1 MTETVSEKK
10 GFKIETLALRAYTML
25 GALALIWIYF
35 HWKTDGKFVTPENL
49 SNLMTQTSVTG
60 IIAVGMLMV
69 IIAGQID
76 LSVGSLLGLAG
87 AISAIFL
94 TNLGYGIVPAIVAAI
109 AVGIAVGFLQGSLT
123 AYFNIPAFIV
133 TLGGLLA
140 WRGVVKGITN
150 SSTVPISDQSFIDIG
165 QSYLDPTVGWALAMV
180 TVVFVL
186 LMAYRRAMAQKEYGL
201 GEGSVGTAMMRSI
214 FPITAI
220 LAFIYVMNSYAG
232 IPNPVLIFVLVAII
246 GFFITNNTT
255 FGRYLYAVGGNAEA
269 ARLSGINNKVVIL
282 KVFAFLGA
290 LVGLAAIVNTARL
303 GSATVDAGALKELDA
318 IAACVIGGTSLMG
331 GRGTVFG
338 ACLGALIM
346 ASLDNGMS
354 SINLESY
361 LQDIIKGVIL
371 VAAVG
376 LDMIGKKP

>member
-1 MTETVSEKK
+1 
-10 GFKIETLALRAYTML
+10 
-25 GALALIWIYF
+25 
-35 HWKTDGKFVTPENL
+35 
-49 SNLMTQTSVTG
+49 
-60 IIAVGMLMV
+60 
-69 IIAGQID
+69 
-76 LSVGSLLGLAG
+76 SLLGLAG

>member
-1 MTETVSEKK
+1 MSDTATKK
-10 GFKIETLALRAYTML
+10 FKIETSSLRAYTMI
-25 GALALIWIYF
+25 GALALIWLFF
-35 HWKTDGKFVTPENL
+35 HWRTGENFVTGENL

-69 IIAGQID
+69 IVAGQID
-76 LSVGSLLGLAG
+76 LSVGSLLGLSGGVA
-87 AISAIFL
+87 AILL
-94 TNLGYGIVPAIVAAI
+94 TNMGYGILPSILTAI
-109 AVGIAVGFLQGSLT
+109 AVGIAVGALQGGLT

-140 WRGVVKGITN
+140 WRGIIKGITN
-150 SSTVPISDQSFIDIG
+150 SSTVPIADQSFIDIG
-165 QSYLDPTVGWALAMV
+165 RSYMHPTVGWVIAVIAIMV
-180 TVVFVL
+180 VL
-186 LMAYRRAMAQKEYGL
+186 IFSFRRSKAQKIYGL
-201 GEGSVGTAMMRSI
+201 GEGNVARELTKAI
-214 FPITAI
+214 FPIIAI
-220 LAFIYVMNSYAG
+220 VAFIYMMNSYAG
-232 IPNPVLIFVLVAII
+232 IPNPVLIFLAVAII
-246 GFFITNNTT
+246 GYFITNNTT
-255 FGRYLYAVGGNAEA
+255 FGRYLYAIGGNPEA
-269 ARLSGINNKVVIL
+269 ARLSGINNKFTIL
-282 KVFAFLGA
+282 KVFALLGA

-331 GRGTVFG
+331 GSGTVFG

-376 LDMIGKKP
+376 LDMIGKKS

>member
-1 MTETVSEKK
+1 MTEPLTEKK
-10 GFKIETLALRAYTML
+10 RFKLETSALRAYTMI
-25 GALALIWIYF
+25 GALALIWAFF
-35 HWKTDGKFVTPENL
+35 HWQTGGNFVTAENL

-69 IIAGQID
+69 IVSGNID

-94 TNLGYGIVPAIVAAI
+94 TNLGYGLVPAIIAAI
-109 AVGIAVGFLQGSLT
+109 AVGVFVGALQGSLA

-150 SSTVPISDQSFIDIG
+150 SSTVPVADQAFIDIG
-165 QSYLDPTVGWALAMV
+165 QSYLHPTAGWILAGV
-180 TVVFVL
+180 AIILVL
-186 LMAYRRAMAQKEYGL
+186 YTAYRRAKSQKAYEL
-201 GEGSVGTAMMRSI
+201 GEGKMGPELIKSI
-214 FPITAI
+214 VPVAAI
-220 LAFIYVMNSYAG
+220 LAFVIMMNAYAG
-232 IPNPVLIFVLVAII
+232 IPNPVMLFLFVAAL
-246 GFFITNNTT
+246 GYFITNHTT
-255 FGRYLYAVGGNAEA
+255 FGRYIYAVGGNTEA
-269 ARLSGINNKVVIL
+269 ARLSGIDNKRIVL
-282 KVFAFLGA
+282 KVFALLGA
-290 LVGLAAIVNTARL
+290 FVGLAAIVSTARL

-354 SINLESY
+354 SINLENY
-361 LQDIIKGVIL
+361 LQDIIKGAIL
-371 VAAVG
+371 VTAVG
-376 LDMIGKKP
+376 LDMIGKRT

>member
-1 MTETVSEKK
+1 MFQ
-10 GFKIETLALRAYTML
+10 GF
-25 GALALIWIYF
+25 
-35 HWKTDGKFVTPENL
+35 
-49 SNLMTQTSVTG
+49 
-60 IIAVGMLMV
+60 
-69 IIAGQID
+69 
-76 LSVGSLLGLAG
+76 
-87 AISAIFL
+87 
-94 TNLGYGIVPAIVAAI
+94 
-109 AVGIAVGFLQGSLT
+109 LT
-123 AYFNIPAFIV
+123 AYLSIPAFIV

-150 SSTVPISDQSFIDIG
+150 SSTVPVSDLGFIDIG
-165 QSYLDPTVGWALAMV
+165 QSYLHPTIGWVLAVVSVGL
-180 TVVFVL
+180 VFYF
-186 LMAYRRAMAQKEYGL
+186 AYRRARNQREYGL
-201 GEGSVGTAMMRSI
+201 GDGNVGASVAKAIIPAATIVVFI
-214 FPITAI
+214 F
-220 LAFIYVMNSYAG
+220 VMNYYAG
-232 IPNPVLIFVLVAII
+232 IPNPVLIFLIVALV

-269 ARLSGINNKVVIL
+269 ARLSGINNQMVIL
-282 KVFAFLGA
+282 KVFALLGGF
-290 LVGLAAIVNTARL
+290 VGLAAIVNTARL

-371 VAAVG
+371 VSAVG
-376 LDMIGKKP
+376 LDMIGKKT